1 MPYQHMNSSRF
12 PLRTVTNFTMT
23 LPISETCKNPPPPAV
38 LVVDDDKILRQA
50 LASLLRSAGHCVEEF
65 GNPIAMLAHPV
76 TKSAACVILDIRL
89 QGYNGLDVHSRMA
102 ASGID
107 VPVVFITGHG
117 DIPMS
122 VRAMK
127 AGAVDFLPKPFKHE
141 DLLNAVDRALELH
154 QEGFEKR
161 RHFSCLQA
169 RLSTLT
175 PRENQVMVGV
185 IKGLLNK
192 QIAWNLGISEI
203 TVKMHRASVMRK
215 MSVVRVADL
224 VRAGEILG
232 LSNGLH
238 LT

>member
-1 MPYQHMNSSRF
+1 MSISI
-12 PLRTVTNFTMT
+12 LETFTT
-23 LPISETCKNPPPPAV
+23 LPPPTV
-38 LVVDDDKILRQA
+38 LVVDDDKVLRQA
-50 LASLLRSAGHCVEEF
+50 ISSLLRSVGHSVEGFE
-65 GNPIAMLAHPV
+65 NPMAMLAHPA

-89 QGYNGLDVHSRMA
+89 QGYNGLDVHLRMSE
-102 ASGID
+102 SGID
-107 VPVVFITGHG
+107 VPAVFITGHG

-185 IKGLLNK
+185 ITGLLNK